1 MKEAQYRV
9 IEHKSD
15 KFSIELDGV
24 VVEAV
29 ARGRLKRDGEILVG
43 DFVVLD
49 ENMTEP
55 VIARVAPRR
64 NFLVRP
70 GVANID
76 LVVIVVAPVPETD
89 GFLVDKLI
97 VNCKEAGIDC
107 LICLNKSD
115 IANTERERLVREY
128 GTDVAGVV
136 VTAAI
141 NGEAAELKPYLTG
154 KVVCF
159 AGQSAVGKSTLSNA
173 ILGGEERTV
182 GELSERISRG
192 RNTTTSARLLRS
204 PDGFYFVDTPGFSVL
219 DTFGVKA
226 NELAL
231 YYDEYVRL
239 SDDCKFHP
247 CTHTSEP
254 GCAVK
259 AAVGSGNLSR
269 ERYERYVKLYG
280 DLREA
285 EKRRTK

>member
-64 NFLVRP
+64 NSLVRP

-154 KVVCF
+154 KVVCLPGSRQWENPRCQTRYSAARSEPLASSASVYRE
-159 AGQSAVGKSTLSNA
+159 AG
-173 ILGGEERTV
+173 IL
-182 GELSERISRG
+182 
-192 RNTTTSARLLRS
+192 LLRRGCCALPTDSISSIRRGS
-204 PDGFYFVDTPGFSVL
+204 PFS
-219 DTFGVKA
+219 T
-226 NELAL
+226 
-231 YYDEYVRL
+231 R
-239 SDDCKFHP
+239 
-247 CTHTSEP
+247 SE
-254 GCAVK
+254 
-259 AAVGSGNLSR
+259 
-269 ERYERYVKLYG
+269 
-280 DLREA
+280 
-285 EKRRTK
+285 